1 MVIGLFIITAIPT
14 VTGIS
19 QAYSA
24 QKTAEEREK
33 DKKRMAKFHID
44 LVCDAHK
51 PRSKELNGRRVV
63 LKDDL
68 VCVGAPDA
76 LNPSPE
82 GYVAEAFYIEY
93 PDKEVSTDLRVTF
106 SGLFCRQ
113 PLTFSSSARP
123 CSTWSCQPDARRPS
137 ALELDISGQEYSRT
151 EVWEQDC
158 EHRAPRGS
166 LGLDKG

>member
-14 VTGIS
+14 VTGVG

-44 LVCDAHK
+44 LVCDADK
-51 PRSKELNGRRVV
+51 PRFGELNGRRVV

-68 VCVGAPDA
+68 VWVGAAEA

-93 PDKEVSTDLRVTF
+93 PDKEVSTSLR
-106 SGLFCRQ
+106 
-113 PLTFSSSARP
+113 
-123 CSTWSCQPDARRPS
+123 
-137 ALELDISGQEYSRT
+137 
-151 EVWEQDC
+151 
-158 EHRAPRGS
+158 
-166 LGLDKG
+166 